1 VSSTSPKLLSETI
14 SGMLGLGLPALM
26 ETPNTVPWW
35 IRLIQDG
42 QLGPDQTLFAFW
54 LSRFV
59 VDIVS

>member
-1 VSSTSPKLLSETI
+1 VSQPPQGFLQGAV
-14 SGMLGLGLPALM
+14 SGILGLGFPPLM
-26 ETPNTVPWW
+26 MIPNTVPWW

-59 VDIVS
+59 VDIDS

>member
-1 VSSTSPKLLSETI
+1 
-14 SGMLGLGLPALM
+14 MLGLGLPALM